1 MAPHGQKTLSRPRRL
16 KSAKKWMVT
25 YRGKDLVRGYVKWFG
40 VSRVCAILE
49 LRMLGVDIPDAR
61 LEQARRD
68 EQGRATGNARRRQK
82 HARRADIGE
91 WDETFAFIVDYTE
104 GGAPYG
110 VTWEEI
116 EEREALDARA
126 ETPPDPFRSLFPS
139 TGRGVPRVNGI
150 PVLDDDES
158 LPF

>member
-1 MAPHGQKTLSRPRRL
+1 MAPHGQKTLPRARRL
-16 KSAKKWMVT
+16 TSAKKWMVT
-25 YRGKDLVRGYVKWFG
+25 YRGKDLVRGYVKRFG
-40 VSRVCAILE
+40 VTRVCAILE
-49 LRMLGVDIPDAR
+49 LRMLGVDIPDAS

-68 EQGRATGNARRRQK
+68 EQGRAAGNARRKEK
-82 HARRADIGE
+82 HARRADIDE
-91 WDETFAFIVDYTE
+91 SDETFAFIVDYTE

-116 EEREALDARA
+116 EELEALDART
-126 ETPPDPFRSLFPS
+126 ETPRGPSRSRS
-139 TGRGVPRVNGI
+139 RGVPRVNGI